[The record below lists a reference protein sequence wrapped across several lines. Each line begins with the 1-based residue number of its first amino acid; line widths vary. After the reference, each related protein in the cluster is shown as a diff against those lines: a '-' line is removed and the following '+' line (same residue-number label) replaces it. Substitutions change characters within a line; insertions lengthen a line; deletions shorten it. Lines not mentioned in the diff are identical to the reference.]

1 LDALVTRFEAVWLS
15 QGWAIEQLFWL
26 VVPSHPVSTPDDS
39 KLINYRNA
47 SKDYVS
53 NNPRMSVVDITE
65 LTNASE
71 MTSQNWYLS
80 GTDKSHLSLA
90 GYYNLAGRIVSSL
103 LN

>member
-1 LDALVTRFEAVWLS
+1 
-15 QGWAIEQLFWL
+15 
-26 VVPSHPVSTPDDS
+26 
-39 KLINYRNA
+39 
-47 SKDYVS
+47 
-53 NNPRMSVVDITE
+53 MSVVDITE

-80 GTDKSHLSLA
+80 GTDKSHLSIA